1 MLLKNNEV
9 AKQLSCIRDCGAIIM
24 ILFYLSF
31 LPEFTLSS
39 RRAIRAVRNDK
50 GEIYPLSK
58 VPFLSE
64 KWQVMKINEKL
75 M

>member
-1 MLLKNNEV
+1 
-9 AKQLSCIRDCGAIIM
+9 M